1 MARRTKAAPPAPAWP
16 PKQAAPRGPG
26 VFRYTRAVVVA
37 AVGGDIAGL
46 RSAERRGELVMGDL
60 VSVARFIVRRVG
72 AGERP
77 SLAGALPQ
85 NLRLPQNPPPLPQN
99 PPRRRLGRSECFR
112 E

>member
-1 MARRTKAAPPAPAWP
+1 MRVMAKRSKPEPSAHAWP

-46 RSAERRGELVMGDL
+46 RTAERRGELVMGDL
-60 VSVARFIVRRVG
+60 VSVARFIVRRAG

-77 SLAGALPQ
+77 SLVGK
-85 NLRLPQNPPPLPQN
+85 
-99 PPRRRLGRSECFR
+99 GR
-112 E
+112 